1 MNNYLA
7 FVIGALLTITAL
19 FALCVV
25 NVYVFVPYQEWIA
38 VQEWQADKCYLYN
51 TDASIG
57 VGH

>member
-7 FVIGALLTITAL
+7 FVIGALLTITVL